1 MLLVDF
7 RYKRHEFIMPPLLTL
22 VARRSDG
29 LPLVATQTPQPNM
42 HITSKQQ
49 QEAKDILRSTTHSA
63 SKMSV
68 VSGQRIYYYMT
79 RDSLCFLTMTEESYP
94 KRLAFTFLDEVAD
107 VVLGELLKEFSN
119 EVRNDNLWSNRMKLK
134 YWTGSN
140 RVFSG
145 STTSGVPR
153 SIKRPVH
160 FALFITIP

>member
-1 MLLVDF
+1 
-7 RYKRHEFIMPPLLTL
+7 MPPLLTL

-42 HITSKQQ
+42 PITSKQQ
-49 QEAKDILRSTTHSA
+49 QEAKDILRSITHSA

-94 KRLAFTFLDEVAD
+94 KRLAFTYLDEVAD

-119 EVRNDNLWSNRMKLK
+119 EVCCSHVRVKLLK
-134 YWTGSN
+134 IDALGSYLC
-140 RVFSG
+140 RLGLAAFS
-145 STTSGVPR
+145 
-153 SIKRPVH
+153 
-160 FALFITIP
+160 